1 MRIKTTFL
9 ALFQISAATHDSVT
23 SPANVSNL
31 PLLKCYQLQQLSNI
45 SIITPTHDA
54 INAPTHDSISTPAH
68 DAINAAAHDSV
79 TTAANDP
86 IFCTLGHVGKSFPT
100 FSHSFISNAQSCQ

>member
-1 MRIKTTFL
+1 MIQLHLLLMFPITTAKML
-9 ALFQISAATHDSVT
+9 SIAAD
-23 SPANVSNL
+23 
-31 PLLKCYQLQQLSNI
+31 SNI
-45 SIITPTHDA
+45 SII
-54 INAPTHDSISTPAH
+54 TPAH